1 MVCVVG
7 GVGHGMDLVIGDV
20 HLVCGFY
27 GFCVWFMFVY
37 LVLWL
42 LATASLGRWN

>member
-27 GFCVWFMFVY
+27 GFLCLVYVCVFGFV
-37 LVLWL
+37 
-42 LATASLGRWN
+42 ATGYC